1 MVEKKYSEYAFNF
14 LKIFELPPKPRKIGI
29 TEIRG
34 PYYEAFTTNQ
44 LESLLKDWGEYIDGF
59 KFAGGTQRLLKRNT
73 VKKFIKICHDYDVYV
88 NTGGFI
94 ERVIIQSLDDVEKYL
109 DECKAL
115 EFDVVEISSGMF
127 SSPQDFDI
135 KDQIEIVKLVKN
147 MGMLPKPEITIISGA
162 GAGTKVLDY
171 EKETETKSINQLIK
185 EGEDFLKSG
194 AYMLMVESEG
204 ITEGLPPEK
213 WRKDVVI
220 TLVKKFGIEKLMF
233 EISPEDD
240 EARKTFKWYIKNID
254 RWVNLMMNSKNIV
267 EYNAWRLGLWGDR
280 DIWKGKRISYK

>member
-59 KFAGGTQRLLKRNT
+59 KFAGGTQRLLKRNK

-94 ERVIIQSLDDVEKYL
+94 ERVIIQSVDDVEKYL

-162 GAGTKVLDY
+162 GAGTKVLGY
-171 EKETETKSINQLIK
+171 EKEMKTKGIDEIIK
-185 EGEDFLKSG
+185 EGEDFLKAG

-220 TLVKKFGIEKLMF
+220 ALVKKFGIEKLMF